1 MKKLCSWL
9 LIATLA
15 LSVLFTGS
23 STEAGAATISDAK
36 LKSIYKKYVGLDIG
50 TDAYMEQSATCYMYD
65 FNKDGVKEFV
75 ASESAGARP
84 LAHVYTYYKGKVKK
98 LEVGQQAGYVK
109 GKKYMVLLNSGS
121 GFETY
126 YDVYKI
132 SGGKVKKVTQYS
144 IEYDKYKK
152 DGKEISE
159 KSLNN
164 FTKKIKS
171 DLGKG
176 FKVSNSYLSA
186 KQIGFKL
193 SDTVSANEIQIDKVT
208 KTKITYHTENW
219 DWSEGV
225 LLSKSKPKTVKIT
238 KDTKYYLGEPSLC
251 YSVKNNDISDYD
263 KRKWIKKISK
273 AQFCKILKN
282 KKNILH
288 WIKIKNGKAELVAL
302 DLHFID

>member
-50 TDAYMEQSATCYMYD
+50 TDAYMDETVMCYMYD
-65 FNKDGVKEFV
+65 FNKDGVKECI
-75 ASESAGARP
+75 AREEGGNRP
-84 LAHVYTYYKGKVKK
+84 IDHVYTYYKGKVKE
-98 LEVGQQAGYVK
+98 LTTDNQIGYIK
-109 GKKYMVLLNSGS
+109 GKKYIVCYGAGS
-121 GFETY
+121 AFEFT

-132 SGGKVKKVTQYS
+132 SGGKLKKVTQYA
-144 IEYDKYKK
+144 YDYGKYKK
-152 DGKEISE
+152 NGKEISE
-159 KSLNN
+159 KSWNN
-164 FTKKIKS
+164 FTKKVKS